1 MPGNILITNYLG
13 KIDILYMDK
22 KIDRKYFNWKILNFY
37 LRQKLDIE
45 AWIMIHTNRNQN
57 TKIGINNS
65 YKISKKDLSSLMSP
79 EITPSNSI
87 KRFFDWMGMNEKML
101 NCPVSNLELWFFP
114 EFMLLYNAYKTKPWV
129 IPIKLL
135 LLNLNKNENSS
146 ENKKINEK
154 KKGSFLIALNKKH
167 QNKEKKKKPQAEE
180 ILGPVSH
187 KKKDIEEN
195 YARSDMKKGKNK
207 KQYKSNT
214 EAELDLFLKRY
225 LFFQLRWNDTLNQ
238 RKINNIKVYC
248 LLLRLIDPRKI
259 TISSIQKREL
269 SLDIMMIQNNLA
281 LTELLKKGILIIE
294 PIRLPGKKDG
304 QLIMYQTIGISLV
317 HKSKQQT
324 NQKYQEQRYVSKNN
338 FDETISPHQRIT
350 RNRDKNVFDLLVPEN
365 ILSARRRRKLRF

>member
-13 KIDILYMDK
+13 KIDILCMDK

-45 AWIMIHTNRNQN
+45 ALIMIDTNRNQY

-114 EFMLLYNAYKTKPWV
+114 KFMLLYNAYETKSWV

-154 KKGSFLIALNKKH
+154 KKRSFLIALNKKH
-167 QNKEKKKKPQAEE
+167 QNKEEKEPTNRGD
-180 ILGPVSH
+180 LGPGLSQ
-187 KKKDIEEN
+187 K
-195 YARSDMKKGKNK
+195 
-207 KQYKSNT
+207 
-214 EAELDLFLKRY
+214 KRY
-225 LFFQLRWNDTLNQ
+225 
-238 RKINNIKVYC
+238 
-248 LLLRLIDPRKI
+248 
-259 TISSIQKREL
+259 
-269 SLDIMMIQNNLA
+269 
-281 LTELLKKGILIIE
+281 
-294 PIRLPGKKDG
+294 
-304 QLIMYQTIGISLV
+304 
-317 HKSKQQT
+317 
-324 NQKYQEQRYVSKNN
+324 
-338 FDETISPHQRIT
+338 
-350 RNRDKNVFDLLVPEN
+350 
-365 ILSARRRRKLRF
+365 